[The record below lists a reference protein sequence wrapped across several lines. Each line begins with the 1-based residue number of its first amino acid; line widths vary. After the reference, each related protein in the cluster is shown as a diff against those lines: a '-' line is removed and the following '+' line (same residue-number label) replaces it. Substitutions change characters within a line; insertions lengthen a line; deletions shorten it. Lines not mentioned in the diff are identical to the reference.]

1 LETTGYV
8 SGAKPD
14 NVFIPV
20 LGGAERPRAGAVY
33 GYSLRKKPSLKS
45 RSVCKRE
52 AAFSLTEL
60 VVALAI
66 ALILAGI
73 GLPSFLRAYHTYQL
87 TNAAQQV
94 ADILR
99 LTRYEA
105 IRLNTQ
111 VNCLIQTST
120 SDPTMT
126 NVWADSNKN
135 NAIDPGEKMVL
146 LQSSGN
152 LVSAGAVPGASAL
165 AAAAN
170 LGVTPVNPSATN
182 GTISFDA
189 RGAVIPTGMPSA
201 GVISV
206 LYLANTTS
214 SDPGYRA
221 VILLPAGSIQI
232 WTSDGSGNWQQLR

>member
-1 LETTGYV
+1 METTGYV
-8 SGAKPD
+8 RGAKPD

-20 LGGAERPRAGAVY
+20 LGGAERPRAGAVH
-33 GYSLRKKPSLKS
+33 GYSLRTKPSPNF

-120 SDPTMT
+120 SDSTMT
-126 NVWADSNKN
+126 NVWADSNRN
-135 NAIDPGEKMVL
+135 NAIDPGEKTVL
-146 LQSSGN
+146 LQSFGN
-152 LVSAGAVPGASAL
+152 LVSAGAVSGASAL
-165 AAAAN
+165 PAAAN
-170 LGVTPVNPSATN
+170 LGVTPVNPSSTN
-182 GTISFDA
+182 GSVSFDA
-189 RGAVIPTGMPSA
+189 RGAVIPTGT
-201 GVISV
+201 VSV
-206 LYLANTTS
+206 LYLANTNIP
-214 SDPGYRA
+214 DPGYRA

>member
-1 LETTGYV
+1 
-8 SGAKPD
+8 
-14 NVFIPV
+14 
-20 LGGAERPRAGAVY
+20 
-33 GYSLRKKPSLKS
+33 
-45 RSVCKRE
+45 VCKRE

-120 SDPTMT
+120 SDSTMT
-126 NVWADSNKN
+126 NVWADSNRN
-135 NAIDPGEKMVL
+135 NAIDPGEKTVL
-146 LQSSGN
+146 LQSFGN
-152 LVSAGAVPGASAL
+152 LVSAGAVSGASAL
-165 AAAAN
+165 PAAAN
-170 LGVTPVNPSATN
+170 LGVTPVNPSSTN
-182 GTISFDA
+182 GSVSFDA
-189 RGAVIPTGMPSA
+189 RGAVIPTGT
-201 GVISV
+201 VSV
-206 LYLANTTS
+206 LYVANTNIP
-214 SDPGYRA
+214 DPGYRA

>member
-8 SGAKPD
+8 SGVKPA
-14 NVFIPV
+14 NVSIPV

-33 GYSLRKKPSLKS
+33 GYRLRTKPSPNS

-105 IRLNTQ
+105 IRLNKPMYC
-111 VNCLIQTST
+111 VIQ
-120 SDPTMT
+120 PTGAMT
-126 NVWADSNKN
+126 YMWADPVSTDSQPAAGQKV
-135 NAIDPGEKMVL
+135 IL

-152 LVSAGAVPGASAL
+152 IIASSMPGGL
-165 AAAAN
+165 QTAAN
-170 LGVTPVNPSATN
+170 TGTLTPV
-182 GTISFDA
+182 GTTGNVKFDA
-189 RGAVIPTGMPSA
+189 RGAVVPTGQLTVA
-201 GVISV
+201 
-206 LYLANTTS
+206 YLANTDTT
-214 SDPGYRA
+214 DPGYRA

-232 WTSDGSGNWQQLR
+232 WTSDATGNWQEIR

>member
-1 LETTGYV
+1 LETTDYV
-8 SGAKPD
+8 RDVKPD

-33 GYSLRKKPSLKS
+33 GYSLRKKPSLNF
-45 RSVCKRE
+45 RSVGKRE

-105 IRLNTQ
+105 IRLNRT
-111 VNCLIQTST
+111 VNCVIQTST
-120 SDPTMT
+120 YDSTMT
-126 NVWADSNKN
+126 NLWADLNNN
-135 NAIDPGEKMVL
+135 NAIDPGEKQVL

-152 LVSAGAVPGASAL
+152 VIGSGMPGGL
-165 AAAAN
+165 QAAATTGALTVVAPN
-170 LGVTPVNPSATN
+170 NTVQ
-182 GTISFDA
+182 FDA
-189 RGAVIPTGMPSA
+189 RGAVVPTGQLTAM
-201 GVISV
+201 
-206 LYLANTTS
+206 YLANTNTA
-214 SDPGYRA
+214 DPGYRA
-221 VILLPAGSIQI
+221 VLLLPAGSIQI
-232 WTSDGSGNWQQLR
+232 WTSDGTGNWQEIR

>member
-1 LETTGYV
+1 
-8 SGAKPD
+8 
-14 NVFIPV
+14 
-20 LGGAERPRAGAVY
+20 
-33 GYSLRKKPSLKS
+33 
-45 RSVCKRE
+45 VCKRE

-120 SDPTMT
+120 SDSTMT

-135 NAIDPGEKMVL
+135 NAIDPGEKMAL

-170 LGVTPVNPSATN
+170 LGVTPGNPSSTN
-182 GTISFDA
+182 GSVQFDA
-189 RGAVIPTGMPSA
+189 RGAVFPTGT
-201 GVISV
+201 VSV
-206 LYLANTTS
+206 LYLANTNIP
-214 SDPGYRA
+214 DPGYRA